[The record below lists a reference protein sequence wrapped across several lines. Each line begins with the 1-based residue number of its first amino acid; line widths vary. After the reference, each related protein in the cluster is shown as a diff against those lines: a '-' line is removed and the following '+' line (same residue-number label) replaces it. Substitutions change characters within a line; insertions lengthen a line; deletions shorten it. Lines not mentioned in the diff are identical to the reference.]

1 MDRDSNHPMMD
12 KVEVEAILDLLQNR
26 IQGRAK
32 ALEFGCGGS
41 TVTFSQYAANWISI
55 EHDDYWAKR
64 MRSAL
69 PSSSP
74 VEILVSPPD
83 FPHSGMTPAK
93 EGQFKS
99 YIASAK
105 KICPEDGFDF
115 VLVDGRAR
123 IDCILELHRSRLLG
137 DGSIVVLHDFRRN
150 RYISR
155 LGEILEAYDLT
166 SALTSGNLRGLG
178 VFEYRGLGKANSS
191 GSPASSSRRHNPQ
204 LST

>member
-1 MDRDSNHPMMD
+1 MDRDSNQPMMD
-12 KVEVEAILDLLQNR
+12 KVEVEAILSLLQNR
-26 IQGRAK
+26 LQGRAR

-41 TVTFSQYAANWISI
+41 TVTFSPYAKTWISI
-55 EHDDYWAKR
+55 EHDDSWAKR

-69 PSSSP
+69 PGSSP
-74 VEILVSPPD
+74 VKILVTPPD

-99 YIASAK
+99 YLASAK
-105 KICPEDGFDF
+105 EICPEDGFDF

-123 IDCILELHRSRLLG
+123 IDCILELHQSSLLKA
-137 DGSIVVLHDFRRN
+137 GSLVVLHDFRRN

-155 LGEILEAYDLT
+155 LDEILEAYDLT

-178 VFEYRGLGKANSS
+178 VFEYRGLKTSRSS
-191 GSPASSSRRHNPQ
+191 GSSISHSRNHDRQ
-204 LST
+204 LSR